1 MPLAS
6 IPSPGHAA
14 WRFGPVPVRAYALC
28 VAAGIVVAVA
38 GVYFAYSA
46 TVEERYLTTQFPD
59 AYPTYKRTTK
69 MLLPFIF

>member
-1 MPLAS
+1 M
-6 IPSPGHAA
+6 
-14 WRFGPVPVRAYALC
+14 
-28 VAAGIVVAVA
+28 A